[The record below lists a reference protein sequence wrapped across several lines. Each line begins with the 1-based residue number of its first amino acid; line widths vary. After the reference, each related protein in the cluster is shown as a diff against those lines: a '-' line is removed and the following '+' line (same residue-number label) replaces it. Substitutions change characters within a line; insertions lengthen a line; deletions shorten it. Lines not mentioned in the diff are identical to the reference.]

1 MKKING
7 VTLISISIILT
18 LGLILSSYMVVE
30 GVKSIKSA
38 PKALTVTGSAKRE
51 IKSDV
56 IVWEGSFSVDAE
68 DMTSGY
74 AILKKNAE
82 TVKKYFQE
90 KGIKPEEITFSSVD
104 TYTRNRILDN
114 GVYTNIVDSYNLSQ
128 TVKINS
134 TRVLEV
140 AEISRN
146 STELIEQGINFTSNN
161 PQYFYSKLADL
172 KIEMIGLATEDSKA
186 RAEAMTAVTGDK
198 IGSIQSARV
207 GVFQITSL
215 YSNEIDD
222 YGINDTSTYEKEI
235 TAVVTCDFE
244 LK

>member
-7 VTLISISIILT
+7 LTLITISIILS
-18 LGLILSSYMVVE
+18 LGLIVSSYMAVE

-38 PKALTVTGSAKRE
+38 PKSLTVTGSAKRE

-56 IVWEGSFSVDAE
+56 IVWQGSFSVDAP

-74 AILKKNAE
+74 VALKENAE
-82 TVKKYFQE
+82 TVKKYFSE

-114 GVYTNIVDSYNLSQ
+114 GVYTNIVESYNLSQ

-140 AEISRN
+140 AEIGRN

-186 RAEAMTAVTGDK
+186 RAEAMVAVTGNQ
-198 IGSIQSARV
+198 IGMLQSARV

-244 LK
+244 VK

>member
-7 VTLISISIILT
+7 ITLIIVA
-18 LGLILSSYMVVE
+18 LILSVGLVISSYTVVE
-30 GVKSIKSA
+30 GVKSVKSA
-38 PKALTVTGSAKRE
+38 PKALTVTGSAKRT
-51 IKSDV
+51 IQSDV
-56 IVWEGSFSVDAE
+56 IVWEGSFSVDAY

-74 AILKKNAE
+74 AELKKEAE
-82 TVKKYFQE
+82 VVRKYFAD
-90 KGIKPEEITFSSVD
+90 KGIKPEEITFSSVN

-114 GVYTNIVDSYNLSQ
+114 GVYTNIIDSYNLSQ

-140 AEISRN
+140 AEIGRN
-146 STELIEQGINFTSNN
+146 ATELIEQGINFTSNN

-172 KIEMIGLATEDSKA
+172 KIEMIGLATSDSKA
-186 RAEAMTAVTGDK
+186 RAEAMVGVTGNK
-198 IGSIQSARV
+198 IGMLQAARV

-215 YSNEIDD
+215 YSNEIAD
-222 YGINDTSTYEKEI
+222 YGINDTYSYEKEI

-244 LK
+244 VK